1 MNAKNYPP
9 IKIHWDDNEGT
20 PKYEIPLEYYKI
32 YNPPDQLVLKY
43 PLPEIITNA
52 LQELFRNQSHL
63 LDQIGAN
70 TMEGLNT
77 FINQI
82 IKDYI
87 NQSKEGFTEHIAQ
100 SGGNKLLN

>member
-1 MNAKNYPP
+1 MKAKDYPP
-9 IKIHWDDNEGT
+9 IKIIWNDNEGT

-52 LQELFRNQSHL
+52 LQELFTNQSQHL
-63 LDQIGAN
+63 EQLGAD

-87 NQSKEGFTEHIAQ
+87 KESKEGFTEHIAKSRGKEQ
-100 SGGNKLLN
+100 LN

>member
-1 MNAKNYPP
+1 MNLETYPP
-9 IKIHWDDNEGT
+9 IKIHWDDKQGI

-52 LQELFRNQSHL
+52 LQELFRNQSQHL
-63 LDQIGAN
+63 EQIGAN

-100 SGGNKLLN
+100 RGGKEQLN

>member
-1 MNAKNYPP
+1 MKAKEYPL
-9 IKIHWDDNEGT
+9 IKIHWDDKQGI

-100 SGGNKLLN
+100 SGGKEQLN